1 MFFSSVQFSSVTQLC
16 PTLCNSMNCIMP
28 GLPVHHQLPEF
39 TQTHIHWDSD
49 AIQPVMPSSH
59 LILCR
64 PLLLL
69 PQSLPA
75 SGSFSM
81 SQLFAWGDQSI
92 GASVSVLPMNIHLNW
107 FNSDDKFGGLFCFRT
122 KDKNICKMSL
132 FLFYKL
138 PLFLTYSINKF
149 NWISVMSKY

>member
-1 MFFSSVQFSSVTQLC
+1 MSSVQFSSSVVSDSATPWIAARQASLC
-16 PTLCNSMNCIMP
+16 ITTPRIHSNSC
-28 GLPVHHQLPEF
+28 
-39 TQTHIHWDSD
+39 
-49 AIQPVMPSSH
+49 PSSRWCH
-59 LILCR
+59 PTISSSVASSYLHAF
-64 PLLLL
+64 
-69 PQSLPA
+69 PA
-75 SGSFSM
+75 SGSFPM
-81 SQLFAWGDQSI
+81 SQCFAWGDQSI